1 MEMSVSSIRDFLSI
15 YLPFKMKWVYIE
27 HFFLQRQNN
36 LFLSGGLFKKKKKVE
51 IQEAF
56 WSFPVKVLEINPNQT

>member
-1 MEMSVSSIRDFLSI
+1 
-15 YLPFKMKWVYIE
+15 MKWVYIE

-36 LFLSGGLFKKKKKVE
+36 LFLSGGLFKKKKKKVE